1 MNYFLGLEIKIENL
15 LMTINTQQCFDLLT
29 FLV

>member
-1 MNYFLGLEIKIENL
+1 MNYFLGLEIEIENL
-15 LMTINTQQCFDLLT
+15 LKTINTQQCFDLLS